1 MLNLN
6 ASENDPHKIDTF
18 KETDQL
24 VDNFYSNFKTFQ
36 GKFDVKYMN
45 KKYSLKSYLEMVPSH

>member
-6 ASENDPHKIDTF
+6 ASENDPNKIDTF

-45 KKYSLKSYLEMVPSH
+45 KKYSLK